1 MSNMLSPLF
10 FKGFYNLGLDNLNLF
25 VFLFLKQL
33 ETIINNVT

>member
-1 MSNMLSPLF
+1 MWLICFLLY

-33 ETIINNVT
+33 ETIINNIT